1 MFFPPLAWPAVFF
14 FAPCDGRLPMKS
26 ISFSRGSV
34 LTLVSRTAAAI
45 LGGYALAAAV
55 VIFLGAILPLP
66 KGQAILAASLAS
78 FAVYTAAIVWV
89 FAVQD
94 NRRAWRGLLLPAVV
108 LTLLGWWLRSGV

>member
-1 MFFPPLAWPAVFF
+1 MPLAVPAVFLF
-14 FAPCDGRLPMKS
+14 QFDDRLLMKPMPS
-26 ISFSRGSV
+26 SRRPA
-34 LTLVSRTAAAI
+34 LILLSRTAAAI
-45 LGGYALAAAV
+45 LGGYALAAAA

-94 NRRAWRGLLLPAVV
+94 NRRAWLGLLLPAVV
-108 LTLLGWWLRSGV
+108 LTLLGWWLGSDV

>member
-1 MFFPPLAWPAVFF
+1 MKPTSTSRSPA
-14 FAPCDGRLPMKS
+14 LM
-26 ISFSRGSV
+26 
-34 LTLVSRTAAAI
+34 LLSRTAAAI
-45 LGGYALAAAV
+45 LGGYALAAAA

-94 NRRAWRGLLLPAVV
+94 NRRAWLGLLLPAVV
-108 LTLLGWWLRSGV
+108 LTLLGWWLGSGA